1 MTTVRSRDE
10 ATRALRRV
18 GSRDTPQPARSVR
31 DLETVPTL
39 EAVATAELTGGSSRL
54 RGLLFGLDVI
64 AASVG
69 FVLTIG
75 LPTALQGLDATGW
88 TALIATVVA
97 AIVVTMLAIGSQGLY
112 RSRTCAVRAVETV
125 RLGRAVA
132 VATVVALLVAN
143 AMNLSVGIAAAIAAV
158 CVTWFLL
165 SATRG
170 LYGAWLRKLRMEG
183 RFCRQVVVVGTG
195 DEGYELYKLVEQHPE
210 LGIRVSG
217 IVGPRHSL
225 AQWDGEVRWL
235 GEVAD
240 ADVAVQAAG
249 ANGVIIAVSDIS
261 ADELNH
267 LTRGLLRDGIHV
279 QLSSGLR
286 GIDGRRLRSVPL
298 AHEPLFY
305 LEPVTLSLW
314 QLRTKRLLDLILA
327 SIIFLVAL
335 PVLAAAALAVKLG
348 DGGAV
353 LFRQTRVGQDGA
365 PFSLM
370 KLRTMVPDAEE
381 RLVDLTFANEREGGP
396 LFKLTQ
402 DPRRTKVGRFLE
414 RTSLDELPQ
423 LINVLRGDM
432 SLVGP
437 RPALPHEVAQFDD
450 ELLGRQRVLPG
461 ITGLWQVEGR
471 ENPAFDVYR
480 RLDLFY
486 VENWSVGF
494 DLAILMST
502 FQSVLMRLLWRS
514 SSTELSVT
522 PDLTGSAPVTQS
534 S

>member
-18 GSRDTPQPARSVR
+18 GPRDRTPATRPMRE
-31 DLETVPTL
+31 LETVPL
-39 EAVATAELTGGSSRL
+39 EAVATAELTSGSSKL
-54 RGLLFGLDVI
+54 RGLLFGLDAI
-64 AASVG
+64 SATVG
-69 FVLTIG
+69 FLLTLG
-75 LPTALQGLDATGW
+75 LSVIVGGVGRSGLTALLV
-88 TALIATVVA
+88 TVMA
-97 AIVVTMLAIGSQGLY
+97 AIGVTLLAIASQGLY

-132 VATVVALLVAN
+132 VATAVALLAAN
-143 AMNLSVGIAAAIAAV
+143 AMDLSIGFGAAIAAV
-158 CVTWFLL
+158 AGTWFLL

-170 LYGAWLRKLRMEG
+170 LYGAWLGKLRVQG

-195 DEGYELYKLVEQHPE
+195 DEGYELFKLVEQHPE

-217 IVGPRHSL
+217 VVGPRHSL
-225 AQWDGEVRWL
+225 ARWDGEIQWL
-235 GEVAD
+235 GEIAD
-240 ADVAVQAAG
+240 ADLAVHAAG

-261 ADELNH
+261 SDELNH
-267 LTRGLLRDGIHV
+267 LTRGLLEDGVHV

-305 LEPVTLSLW
+305 LEPASLSLW
-314 QLRTKRLLDLILA
+314 QLRTKRVLDLILA
-327 SIIFLVAL
+327 SLIFLISL
-335 PVLAAAALAVKLG
+335 PVLAVAALAVKLG
-348 DGGAV
+348 DGGSV
-353 LFRQTRVGQDGA
+353 LFRQTRIGQDGA
-365 PFSLM
+365 PFSLL

-402 DPRRTKVGRFLE
+402 DPRRTKVGRILE

-514 SSTELSVT
+514 ESTELTVT
-522 PDLTGSAPVTQS
+522 AELGDRTPATQAP
-534 S
+534 